1 MACDWKI
8 KYCPKCGEI
17 ALTSMRPNEK
27 CLYCG
32 TFLQDTEYIFMDV
45 VERGNIK
52 PEISKAIFE
61 KYIRNNPM
69 YSKEAVKLREE
80 QEHQNR
86 MNLPSSY
93 KPKEKNV
100 PKCPICGSKNLSKIT
115 TAHKAGKIALF
126 GIFGMGDN
134 GKTWKCKNC
143 GSKF

>member
-1 MACDWKI
+1 MALDYPI
-8 KYCPKCGEI
+8 RYCPKCGEI
-17 ALTSMRPNEK
+17 YFLRVELVPV
-27 CLYCG
+27 C
-32 TFLQDTEYIFMDV
+32 TFCKTQLIETEFICADSFANG
-45 VERGNIK
+45 EIK
-52 PEISKAIFE
+52 PEIRKAIFE
-61 KYIRNNPM
+61 KYIRDNPM
-69 YSKEAVKLREE
+69 YSEEAVKLREE